1 MKVYVVTSGEYSDYR
16 INAVFTDLKKAAC
29 FAATENAEYRNNYNP
44 LRIEEFK
51 VADDDIEISGRRPV
65 NFLYSYEEFNVPTF
79 DPPETTYEDYHN
91 FADFYR
97 IVSPRPLSRTK
108 LEKIVAD
115 LRTKYL
121 AEKEGLL

>member
-16 INAVFTDLKKAAC
+16 INAVFTDRRKAAR
-29 FAATENAEYRNNYNP
+29 FAAAENLLHKYCLR
-44 LRIEEFK
+44 RIEEFETY
-51 VADDDIEISGRRPV
+51 DNNIDIESNGRRQV
-65 NFLYSYEEFNVPTF
+65 NYLYSYEEFYTPTF

-91 FADFYR
+91 GADFYR
-97 IVSPRPLSRTK
+97 IVSPQPLSRAK

-121 AEKEGLL
+121 AEKEGLT

>member
-1 MKVYVVTSGEYSDYR
+1 MKVYIVTSGEYSDYR

-29 FAATENAEYRNNYNP
+29 FAATENLTKKYCLR
-44 LRIEEFK
+44 RIEEFK
-51 VADDDIEISGRRPV
+51 VADDNIEISGRRPV

-79 DPPETTYEDYHN
+79 DPPETTYVEFHN
-91 FADFYR
+91 TADFYR
-97 IVSPRPLSRTK
+97 IVSPRPLSRKK

-121 AEKEGLL
+121 AEKEGLT